1 MSNIW
6 LVVMNIK
13 NRHIT
18 KLVTQIEANLQDKS
32 IDPN

>member
-13 NRHIT
+13 NIHIT
-18 KLVTQIEANLQDKS
+18 KLVAQIEANLQDKS